1 MPVTIWINYKKHYS
15 VKETKHR
22 RLTNVKLH
30 LSEISKKSI
39 SIKREGSSWFSG
51 T

>member
-1 MPVTIWINYKKHYS
+1 MDKLQKHYS

-22 RLTNVKLH
+22 RLNSVKLH

-39 SIKREGSSWFSG
+39 SINTEGSSWFSG